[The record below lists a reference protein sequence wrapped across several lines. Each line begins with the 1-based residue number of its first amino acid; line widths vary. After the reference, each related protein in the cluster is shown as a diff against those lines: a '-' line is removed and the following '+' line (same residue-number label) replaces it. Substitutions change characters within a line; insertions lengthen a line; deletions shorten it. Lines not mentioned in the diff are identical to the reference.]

1 MKDHSDWV
9 HEMTILYGERHAH
22 NFRRAADALD
32 RVAALERELAEAR
45 KPTTPRPW
53 PPPEGVSR
61 CLGWDKDNERWRV
74 CIHEYGGWVFEDGLG
89 PVRHWCPVWQP
100 MPPEPEVGL

>member
-1 MKDHSDWV
+1 MKLSD
-9 HEMTILYGERHAH
+9 
-22 NFRRAADALD
+22 
-32 RVAALERELAEAR
+32 ELANAVRDTLSGLALVDRKTLLKVLAVLEAAE
-45 KPTTPRPW
+45 PRPW
-53 PPPEGVSR
+53 PPPEGVTR

-100 MPPEPEVGL
+100 MPPEPEDTK